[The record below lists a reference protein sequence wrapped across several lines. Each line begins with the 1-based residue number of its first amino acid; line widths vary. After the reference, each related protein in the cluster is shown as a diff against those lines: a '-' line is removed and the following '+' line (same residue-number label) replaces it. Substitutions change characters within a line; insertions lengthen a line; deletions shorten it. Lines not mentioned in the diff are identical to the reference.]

1 MIAMIMM
8 KCFMKWRAVDGNEAM
23 PDKDQHLSN
32 RLSLTPQK
40 LGDDDYFA

>member
-1 MIAMIMM
+1 MMVMIM
-8 KCFMKWRAVDGNEAM
+8 MKWRAVDGNEAM